1 MPTNTAGPS
10 PTGRGCE
17 APTRPRS
24 RAEVRAA
31 ERAERA
37 EWDYLTKRLGQ
48 LWPNYD
54 CFCGSLEDLRR
65 TVARLE
71 ASAANGGGR
80 GATTG
85 PGRTT
90 PERAQRT
97 QVWGHRG
104 EHHDAASRRRQGAER
119 AQGQQTREHV
129 GVLRSH

>member
-1 MPTNTAGPS
+1 MPTNTAGPAR
-10 PTGRGCE
+10 TGPGRE
-17 APTRPRS
+17 ASTGTPS

-37 EWDYLTKRLGQ
+37 EFDYLFNRLGQ
-48 LWPNYD
+48 LWPNFG

-65 TVARLE
+65 TVAPLE